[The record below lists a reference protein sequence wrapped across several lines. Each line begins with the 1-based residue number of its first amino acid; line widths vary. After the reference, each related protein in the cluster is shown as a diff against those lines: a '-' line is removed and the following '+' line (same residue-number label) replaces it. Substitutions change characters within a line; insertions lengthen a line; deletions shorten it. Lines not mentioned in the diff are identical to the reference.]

1 MPTAAPDSTL
11 ETRRRGARVYVRPP
25 RGSDAAAFAA
35 AVAAGR
41 AFHRPWVQPPA
52 TPAHFRAYV
61 ARFAGKLSRDP
72 GQATHVGLLVCRVD
86 DDALVGVVN
95 FSEIVR
101 AGLQSAYM
109 GYYALPPH
117 AGQGYMSEGLALAL
131 AVAFRK
137 LKLHRVEANIQPAN
151 ARSLAL
157 VRRAGFRHEGYSR
170 RYVKIAGRWRD
181 HERWALLAEDWRAR
195 PAEPS

>member
-25 RGSDAAAFAA
+25 RGSDAGAFAA

-101 AGLQSAYM
+101 GGLQSAYM

-117 AGQGYMSEGLALAL
+117 AGRGYMSEGLALAL

-151 ARSLAL
+151 VRSLAL